1 MFKKI
6 LIANRGEIA
15 CRIIKTAK
23 RMGIQTVSVY
33 SQADARAQH
42 VFLADE
48 SVCIGPAAAQQSYLR
63 GDKILEVAQ
72 QVGAQAI
79 HPGYGFLSENDLFA
93 EQCGKAGIIFIGP
106 SAEAIRMM
114 GSKSQAKALMQKAGV
129 SLTPGY
135 HGVDQSLALLTSEA
149 QKIGYPVLIKASA
162 GGGGKG
168 IRRVDRV
175 EEFTSALE
183 SCQREAKNAFGD
195 AQVLVEKYIVEPRH
209 IEVQVFGDKYGNYVY
224 LFERDC
230 SVQRRHQKVIE
241 EAPAPGIDAQMRER
255 LGQAAIAAARSVN
268 YIGAG
273 TVEFICSQSGEFY
286 FMEMNTR
293 LQVEHP
299 VTEMITGL
307 DLVEWQFRIAF
318 GEALPL
324 AQTDLSIK
332 GHAIE
337 ARIYAEDPQTGFLPS
352 IGPLTYMQVPSESV
366 NVRIDK
372 GVIQGDLVSPYYD
385 PMIAKLIVWDI
396 DRASAISQM
405 RRALD
410 KFHVVG
416 VANNIHFVDQIMST
430 KSFSQA
436 QLSTNLIEHEQDNLF
451 FKNNDPSI
459 DSLMLTAV
467 YEWNT
472 LSKTDTP
479 ASLYVGWR
487 PNASARIE
495 FTFKGRDWIKTV
507 RLTMNDE
514 GLPVSFK
521 VVGTENDYTIN
532 QFSVHS
538 NQVKIERNNAWID
551 ALILTNSNN
560 RYLSTQMGRWLYS
573 VVELSDQLQMQE
585 SHSGELR
592 APMPGKVVLV
602 KVVQGQSVKK
612 GEVLL
617 VMEAMKMEHSII
629 APEDGVIK
637 SCLCKVGDQI
647 PESADLIV
655 FES

>member
-23 RMGIQTVSVY
+23 KMGIQTVCVY
-33 SQADARAQH
+33 SQADAKAQH
-42 VFLADE
+42 VILADE
-48 SVCIGPAAAQQSYLR
+48 AHCIGPAPAQESYLR
-63 GDKILEVAQ
+63 GDKILEVALR
-72 QVGAQAI
+72 VGAQAI

-93 EQCGKAGIIFIGP
+93 EQCEKAGIVFIGP
-106 SAEAIRMM
+106 SAQAIRMM
-114 GSKSQAKALMQKAGV
+114 GSKSHAKALMQKAGV

-135 HGVDQSLALLTSEA
+135 HGADQSVTLLAAEA

-168 IRRVDRV
+168 IRRVDRS
-175 EEFTSALE
+175 EDFISALE
-183 SCQREAKNAFGD
+183 SCQREANNAFGD

-241 EAPAPGIDAQMRER
+241 EAPAPGISAQMRER

-268 YIGAG
+268 YLGAG

-307 DLVEWQFRIAF
+307 DLVEWQLRVAF
-318 GEALPL
+318 GQALPL

-352 IGPLTYMQVPSESV
+352 IGPLTYMHTPCESV

-372 GVIQGDLVSPYYD
+372 GVIEGDVVSPYYD
-385 PMIAKLIVWDI
+385 PMIAKLIVWDV
-396 DRASAISQM
+396 DRIGAISQM
-405 RRALD
+405 RRALGQ
-410 KFHVVG
+410 FHILG
-416 VANNIHFVDQIMST
+416 VANNVHFIDQIMGT
-430 KSFSQA
+430 KSFSNA
-436 QLSTNLIEHEQDNLF
+436 QLSTNLIEQEQENLF
-451 FKNNDPSI
+451 LKNNDPSL
-459 DSLMLTAV
+459 DALMTAAV

-472 LSKTDTP
+472 LSKSEGLG
-479 ASLYVGWR
+479 SLHVGWR
-487 PNASARIE
+487 LNQTARVQ

-507 RLTMNDE
+507 ILTLNEE
-514 GLPVSFK
+514 GIPVNFGVLGEK
-521 VVGTENDYTIN
+521 HEIAIN
-532 QFSVHS
+532 QFTLRS
-538 NQVKIERNNAWID
+538 NRLKLEREREWIE
-551 ALILTNSNN
+551 ALILKNQNA
-560 RYLSTQMGRWLYS
+560 RYVSTHTGRWLFS
-573 VVELSDQLQMQE
+573 VVELSDHLHTKE

-602 KVVQGQSVKK
+602 NVVQGQSVKK

-617 VMEAMKMEHSII
+617 VMEAMKMEHSIV
-629 APEDGVIK
+629 APEDGIIK
-637 SCLCKVGDQI
+637 SCICKVGDQI
-647 PESADLIV
+647 LESADLIV
-655 FES
+655 LE

>member
-1 MFKKI
+1 
-6 LIANRGEIA
+6 
-15 CRIIKTAK
+15 
-23 RMGIQTVSVY
+23 MGIQTVSVY
-33 SQADARAQH
+33 SEADAKAQH

-48 SVCIGPAAAQQSYLR
+48 AHCIGAAPAQESYLR
-63 GDKILEVAQ
+63 GDKILEVALK
-72 QVGAQAI
+72 VGVQAI

-93 EQCGKAGIIFIGP
+93 EQCEKAGVVFIGP
-106 SAEAIRMM
+106 SAQAIRMM
-114 GSKSQAKALMQKAGV
+114 GSKSHAKALMQKAGV

-135 HGVDQSLALLTSEA
+135 HGADQSVTLLAAEA

-168 IRRVDRV
+168 IRRVDRS
-175 EEFTSALE
+175 EDFISALE

-241 EAPAPGIDAQMRER
+241 EAPAPGISAQMRER

-268 YIGAG
+268 YLGAG

-307 DLVEWQFRIAF
+307 DLVEWQLRVAF
-318 GEALPL
+318 GQALPL
-324 AQTDLSIK
+324 AQSELSIK

-352 IGPLTYMQVPSESV
+352 IGPLTHMHTPCESV

-372 GVIQGDLVSPYYD
+372 GVIEGDVVSPYYD
-385 PMIAKLIVWDI
+385 PMIAKLIVWDT
-396 DRASAISQM
+396 DREAAISQM
-405 RRALD
+405 RRALGQ
-410 KFHVVG
+410 FHVVG
-416 VANNIHFVDQIMST
+416 VANNVHFIDQIMGT
-430 KSFSQA
+430 KSFVNA
-436 QLSTNLIEHEQDNLF
+436 QLSTNLIEHEQENLF
-451 FKNNDPSI
+451 LKNGDPSA
-459 DSLMLTAV
+459 DALMTAAV

-472 LSKTDTP
+472 LAQSEGFS
-479 ASLYVGWR
+479 SLHVGWR
-487 PNASARIE
+487 LNQTARIE

-507 RLTMNDE
+507 KLTLNEE
-514 GLPVSFK
+514 GIPVNFG
-521 VVGTENDYTIN
+521 VLGEDNAVDIN
-532 QFSVHS
+532 QFTLSS
-538 NQVKIERNNAWID
+538 NRLKLERGEEWVE
-551 ALILTNSNN
+551 ALILKNQNT
-560 RYLSTQMGRWLYS
+560 RYISTQTGRWLFS
-573 VVELSDQLQMQE
+573 VVELSDHLQIHE
-585 SHSGELR
+585 SHAGELR
-592 APMPGKVVLV
+592 APMPGKVVMV
-602 KVVQGQSVKK
+602 NVVQGQSVKK

-617 VMEAMKMEHSII
+617 VMEAMKMEHSIV

-647 PESADLIV
+647 LESADLIV
-655 FES
+655 LE